1 MLGRVRA
8 LAAAA
13 AIAAMVWVCAPASA
27 VSLEPGKTLVEH
39 FNGSKW
45 VKLTSPSPP
54 GGDALFDVDVLNAS
68 DGWAVGVHGKEQRAH
83 PLIERWDGS
92 KWTVVDGPK
101 TSGGSEL
108 FGVVDVAVDVAF
120 AVGIQGNG
128 QPLIEQWNGSAW
140 GLVAGPSV
148 QGGALRSVDAV
159 SSTDVWAVGAVNATA
174 TLTEHFDGSQWS
186 VVSSPSPKGSR
197 LAGVAAI
204 GAGDVWAVGASGA
217 GAGKPPRTLTE
228 HWDGSNWS
236 VAPSPNSAGNGSLSG
251 VAVRGEDVFA
261 AGTYL
266 NAAGCQRTLI
276 LHRVGSSWKQAKT
289 PDPFRC
295 DNELLGI
302 AGSAKSAVA
311 VGDRP
316 QNCPGSKCRNVTLV
330 LRLQSGKWKL
340 QASPSTT
347 KRFSELR
354 GAAVVPGS
362 GESWAVGI
370 ATSSFVP

>member
-1 MLGRVRA
+1 MPRRVRVVA
-8 LAAAA
+8 VAG
-13 AIAAMVWVCAPASA
+13 AIAATVWAGAPASA
-27 VSLEPGKTLVEH
+27 FSLEPGKTLAEH

-45 VKLTSPSPP
+45 VKVTSPSPS
-54 GGDALFDVDVLNAS
+54 GGDALFDVDLLSAS
-68 DGWAVGVHGKEQRAH
+68 DGWAVGVHGKEQKSH

-92 KWTVVDGPK
+92 KWTVAAGPK
-101 TSGGSEL
+101 ISGGSEL
-108 FGVVDVAVDVAF
+108 FGVVDIASDLAF
-120 AVGIQGNG
+120 AVGVQGIG
-128 QPLIEQWNGSAW
+128 QPLIEQWDGSKW
-140 GLVAGPSV
+140 SLVSAPSV
-148 QGGALRSVDAV
+148 NGGQLRAV
-159 SSTDVWAVGAVNATA
+159 AAISSTDAWAVGAINATT
-174 TLTEHFDGSQWS
+174 TLTEHFDGGQWS

-197 LAGVAAI
+197 LAGIAAL
-204 GAGDVWAVGASGA
+204 GTSDVWAVGSSGA
-217 GAGKPPRTLTE
+217 GSGKLPKTLTE
-228 HWDGSNWS
+228 HWDGAKWS
-236 VAPSPNSAGNGSLSG
+236 VAASPNPSGNGGLTG
-251 VAVRGEDVFA
+251 VAARGTDVFA

-266 NAAGCQRTLI
+266 NSAGCERTLI
-276 LHRVGSSWKQAKT
+276 LHRVNGSWKQAKT

-316 QNCPGSKCRNVTLV
+316 ENCPGSKCKNVTMV
-330 LRLQSGKWKL
+330 LRLQSGTWKL

-347 KRFSELR
+347 MRFNELR